1 MKTVAISD
9 IGLLRKR
16 NEDSYLVKESLGLFV
31 VCDGMGGHNG
41 GDIASKMAVEII
53 DEMSETLQSSDAL
66 SFLEEAITKANSAI
80 WNMAQNNSELFEMG
94 TTLTAAVLRGYKLT
108 VANIGDSSQYLIN
121 KKGIRKLTRDHTLA
135 VQMYE
140 QGVLKAEEIRD
151 SGYNHILTRALG
163 IEQEIKIDFFA
174 EGLSP
179 GDKILLCSDGLSD
192 LFDERELFLFFSQN
206 NENLK
211 IIANR
216 LLEQALQRGGHDNI
230 TIIVIEI

>member
-41 GDIASKMAVEII
+41 GDIASKMAVKTIN
-53 DEMSETLQSSDAL
+53 EMSESLQSSDAIC
-66 SFLEEAITKANSAI
+66 FLQEAIIRANSAI

-94 TTLTAAVLRGYKLT
+94 TTVTAAVIKEQNLT
-108 VANIGDSSQYLIN
+108 VANIGDSGVFIIN
-121 KKGIRKLTRDHTLA
+121 NNGIRKLTRDHTLA

-140 QGVLKAEEIRD
+140 QGLLKAEEIRD

-163 IEQEIKIDFFA
+163 IEQEIKIDFFD
-174 EGLSP
+174 ENLFP

-192 LFDERELFLFFSQN
+192 LFNESELFFFFSQN

-211 IIANR
+211 NIANR

-230 TIIVIEI
+230 TMIVIEI